1 MNTKRNALHI
11 LYTFL
16 FVVLF
21 ASSFSFGQIITGKVE
36 GVVTDDKGVPLPG
49 VTVEAISP
57 AAMGQQ
63 SAITSDKGSY
73 RFSNLT
79 PGSYKLSFHLVGFAE
94 TAAENVR
101 VTMNSI
107 VTLNVTMP
115 SATVQETI
123 TVVAERPVV
132 DVTKSGTS
140 TTFTTED
147 LVNIPAGRSS
157 FEDIVK
163 QVPGMLAQGESSA
176 LRWSFAGSGV
186 EGNAFYFDGVDQSSP
201 EIGIPWTNPNQD
213 IMEEVEVSGIG
224 IAAEYG
230 LITGGVINIITK
242 SGGNDFS
249 GALSFYGRNGSMT
262 GDNNPDPEGSE
273 SFKRWHTYDVS
284 LSLGGPIKRDN
295 VWFFANY
302 NIRRNKTSGWQD
314 DPDYVAEDLQDE
326 GFFKLTSFFK
336 HNHQLVASFAYE
348 NEDFGEV
355 PDPWNLPETIIKE
368 VLQTYIWNVRYNW
381 VAGDNS
387 FLDAKYSGWH
397 SPDSYMIP
405 VGNVDLNARPHVDDA
420 TGVLSNA
427 PGWAGKWI
435 IDTHQVNAGFSH
447 FSDDFLG
454 ADHDFKFGIQYNK
467 GSLEAMGGYPG
478 GGYYLDYYGEN
489 YYLYEQQQY
498 MYGGI
503 VDRFGVFFDDSI
515 HIGDRLTVNLGIRFD
530 RQNGSIPAL
539 PLLDGW
545 EETDEKS
552 PRIDDV
558 ITWDVISPRVGIAYQ
573 LTPDG
578 KTLLKASFGRYYD
591 ALHIANF
598 AWPGP
603 GYTDWTGYEWFDG
616 QWEEFDFLPG
626 EQGYSVDEDLKNPYS
641 QQFFVSL
648 ERQIG
653 TDFSAEVMYINK
665 TEGNGLGWEGRNTS
679 YEEVQRT
686 SPDNGQTYT
695 VFNRTGGPP
704 DIWLANPYG
713 YGQDY
718 DGVIIALNKRYSSK
732 WMMNAS
738 VSWSHSTGLNMRA
751 HDTSH
756 ENLSGW
762 SGGFG
767 RDPNDLIN
775 ATGDLQH
782 DKRWVAKF
790 TGGFDLPWEL
800 FFSGYFTWQEGR
812 PRPAMVRISDL
823 EQGRQEILADPRG
836 DTRYPSFYTL
846 NLRLQRSFPLGNT
859 WALKVMLDLFNST
872 NDDTFRSWRSNNM
885 WRDTFY
891 EESGLPEPRSLQLG
905 LSLTF

>member
-1 MNTKRNALHI
+1 MNPKRITFN
-11 LYTFL
+11 TVSVFL
-16 FVVLF
+16 FILLF
-21 ASSFSFGQIITGKVE
+21 ASSFSFGQIITGKIE

-63 SAITSDKGSY
+63 SAITSDKGSF

-79 PGSYKLSFHLVGFAE
+79 PGIYKLSFQLTGYAQ
-94 TAAENVR
+94 TAAENVQ

-115 SATVQETI
+115 SATVQETVI
-123 TVVAERPVV
+123 VVAERPVV
-132 DVTKSGTS
+132 DVKKSGTS
-140 TTFTTED
+140 TTFTT
-147 LVNIPAGRSS
+147 VNIQKIPAGRAS

-163 QVPGMLAQGESSA
+163 QVPGMLAQEESSA

-201 EIGIPWTNPNQD
+201 ELGIPWTNPNQD
-213 IMEEVEVSGIG
+213 IMEEVEVTGIG
-224 IAAEYG
+224 TAAEYG

-242 SGGNDFS
+242 SGGNNFS
-249 GALSFYGRNGSMT
+249 GALSLYGRNDATT

-273 SFKRWHTYDVS
+273 SFKRWYTYDVS
-284 LSLGGPIKRDN
+284 LSLGGPIKKDS
-295 VWFFANY
+295 VWFFGNY
-302 NIRRNKTSGWQD
+302 NIRRNKTSDWQG
-314 DPDYVAEDLQDE
+314 DPDYVAEDQQDE
-326 GFFKLTSFFK
+326 GFFKLTSFLNSK
-336 HNHQLVASFAYE
+336 HKLVASFAYE

-368 VLQTYIWNVRYNW
+368 VLQTYIWNVRYTW

-387 FLDAKYSGWH
+387 FLDANYSGWH

-405 VGNVDLNARPHVDDA
+405 VGNVDLDARPHVDDA

-427 PGWAGKWI
+427 PAWAGKWI
-435 IDTHQVNAGFSH
+435 IDTHQVNAGYSH
-447 FSDDFLG
+447 FADDFLG
-454 ADHDFKFGIQYNK
+454 AGHDLKFGVQYNR

-503 VDRFGVFFDDSI
+503 VDKIGLFVDDSI
-515 HIGDRLTVNLGIRFD
+515 TIGSRLTLNLGLRFD
-530 RQNGSIPAL
+530 RQNGSVPAL

-545 EETDEKS
+545 EETDEKA
-552 PRIDDV
+552 PGIDDV
-558 ITWDVISPRVGIAYQ
+558 ITWNVISPRIGIAYQ

-616 QWEEFDFLPG
+616 AWEEFDFAPG

-648 ERQIG
+648 ERQLG

-665 TEGNGLGWEGRNTS
+665 TEGDGLGWEGRNTT

-695 VFNRTGGPP
+695 VFNRTGDYP

-713 YGQDY
+713 YDQDY
-718 DGVIIALNKRYSSK
+718 DGVILALNKRYSKK

-738 VSWSHSTGLNMRA
+738 VSWGHSTGLNMRA
-751 HDTSH
+751 HDTSQQ
-756 ENLSGW
+756 NLTAN

-775 ATGDLQH
+775 AKGDLQH
-782 DKRWVAKF
+782 DKRWVVKF

-800 FFSGYFTWQEGR
+800 FFGGYFTWQEGR
-812 PRPAMVRISDL
+812 PRPAMVRVLDL
-823 EQGRQEILADPRG
+823 EQGRREILADPRG

-846 NLRLQRSFPLGNT
+846 NLRLERAFALGNT

-905 LSLTF
+905 LRLSF